1 MPPILGTSISQSWV
15 YRPRPPEKAQVESN
29 ERQGQLS

>member
-1 MPPILGTSISQSWV
+1 MPSIPGCVNFSILV